1 MFPILFLM
9 LFPVLTLYPDLTI
22 MGQIY
27 LLEIQHWRPVVEK
40 YLSLLARS
48 PLFSGIAQ
56 GDIASMLSC
65 LGARLGEYSKTETI
79 FMEGESARLLGI
91 VLSGAVQVVRDDYWG
106 SRSVLA
112 ILEPGELFGEVF
124 SCAALESLPVSVLA
138 LRDCRVL
145 LLDCRRVLS
154 TCPSSCSFHSLLI
167 RNLLQGLALKN
178 LELTRKIHCM
188 SRKTTREKLLAYLMD
203 QAKKQGSSE
212 FVIPCGRQTLADYL
226 GVERSAMSAELG
238 RLKRD
243 GLLDTKG
250 SWFSLHLPE
259 EKV

>member
-1 MFPILFLM
+1 M
-9 LFPVLTLYPDLTI
+9 
-22 MGQIY
+22 
-27 LLEIQHWRPVVEK
+27 EK

-56 GDIASMLSC
+56 GDIESMLFC

-188 SRKTTREKLLAYLMD
+188 SRKTTREKLLAYEPPQIVRTAQKGTDVGKHEVLSGEASRQRRLSSFELDALM
-203 QAKKQGSSE
+203 
-212 FVIPCGRQTLADYL
+212 V
-226 GVERSAMSAELG
+226 VEVDIAVNHLVGFRES
-238 RLKRD
+238 
-243 GLLDTKG
+243 
-250 SWFSLHLPE
+250 SWFVAVNALCLE
-259 EKV
+259 D

>member
-1 MFPILFLM
+1 MGDFSLAGSALFA
-9 LFPVLTLYPDLTI
+9 
-22 MGQIY
+22 G
-27 LLEIQHWRPVVEK
+27 VEK
-40 YLSLLARS
+40 EELGPLLQKVGARERSFQRGETLLAAGERARS
-48 PLFSGIAQ
+48 MGL
-56 GDIASMLSC
+56 
-65 LGARLGEYSKTETI
+65 
-79 FMEGESARLLGI
+79 
-91 VLSGAVQVVRDDYWG
+91 VLAGRVTVEHHDFWG

-203 QAKKQGSSE
+203 QAKKQSSSE